1 MRHLLGY
8 GNRTGVAYFALNLW
22 IDPPRSDTLL
32 QKLKTTTLYSVEIVF
47 VVDRFIV
54 SAILRSRALNA
65 LLCTILSE

>member
-1 MRHLLGY
+1 M
-8 GNRTGVAYFALNLW
+8 AYFALNLW

>member
-1 MRHLLGY
+1 M
-8 GNRTGVAYFALNLW
+8 AYFALNLW

-65 LLCTILSE
+65 LLCTILGE